1 MMFRIAL
8 CLLSVLMCAEV
19 AMGQSAPA
27 EKTGVLLVHYGTRND
42 ASRKATI
49 DALDSMAMARFADC
63 EVVEAYAAGSVI
75 KSLGKRGIKKLT
87 IGEGLDKL
95 IADFLS
101 YLDEKVG
108 KGNYLVFLSADH
120 GAMNN
125 ARFLQDRRIP
135 AGSWNGD
142 EAADNLNKRLSEVF
156 ATDAK
161 LVKEVMNYQV
171 FFNRNIIKENKL
183 DFAKI
188 KQSVVDV
195 LKEDSCV
202 QYACD
207 MEKTMTESIPEDV
220 KMRIVNGYNRERSG
234 DVAIVLKPNYYA
246 HGMKGTDHGEW
257 NPYDT
262 HIPLVFMGWG
272 IQHGATTKQ
281 TFMTDIVPTIAAL
294 LHVQAPNGC
303 VGQPIF

>member
-1 MMFRIAL
+1 
-8 CLLSVLMCAEV
+8 
-19 AMGQSAPA
+19 
-27 EKTGVLLVHYGTRND
+27 
-42 ASRKATI
+42 
-49 DALDSMAMARFADC
+49 
-63 EVVEAYAAGSVI
+63 
-75 KSLGKRGIKKLT
+75 
-87 IGEGLDKL
+87 
-95 IADFLS
+95 
-101 YLDEKVG
+101 
-108 KGNYLVFLSADH
+108 
-120 GAMNN
+120 
-125 ARFLQDRRIP
+125 
-135 AGSWNGD
+135 
-142 EAADNLNKRLSEVF
+142 
-156 ATDAK
+156 
-161 LVKEVMNYQV
+161 MNYQV

-220 KMRIVNGYNRERSG
+220 KTRIVNGYNRERSG
-234 DVAIVLKPNYYA
+234 DVAIVLKPNFYA
-246 HGMKGTDHGEW
+246 HGMKGTNHGEW

-272 IQHGATTKQ
+272 IQHGATTRQ

>member
-1 MMFRIAL
+1 ML
-8 CLLSVLMCAEV
+8 
-19 AMGQSAPA
+19 
-27 EKTGVLLVHYGTRND
+27 
-42 ASRKATI
+42 
-49 DALDSMAMARFADC
+49 
-63 EVVEAYAAGSVI
+63 
-75 KSLGKRGIKKLT
+75 
-87 IGEGLDKL
+87 
-95 IADFLS
+95 
-101 YLDEKVG
+101 
-108 KGNYLVFLSADH
+108 
-120 GAMNN
+120 
-125 ARFLQDRRIP
+125 DRRIL
-135 AGSWNGD
+135 AGSWD
-142 EAADNLNKRLSEVF
+142 AAAVAKRLNE
-156 ATDAK
+156 ALAK
-161 LVKEVMNYQV
+161 DYANVGDLVKTVMNYQV

-234 DVAIVLKPNYYA
+234 GVAIVLKPNYYA
-246 HGMKGTDHGEW
+246 HGMKGIDHGEW

-272 IQHGATTKQ
+272 IQHGATTRQ
-281 TFMTDIVPTIAAL
+281 TYMTDIVPTIAAL